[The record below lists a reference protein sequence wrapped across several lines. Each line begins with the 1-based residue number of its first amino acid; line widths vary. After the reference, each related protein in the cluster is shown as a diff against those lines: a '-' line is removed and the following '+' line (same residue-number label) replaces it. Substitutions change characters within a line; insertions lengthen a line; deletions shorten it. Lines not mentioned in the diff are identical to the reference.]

1 MSRARS
7 RQSTESGNVRR
18 ARRPVA
24 LLLVLATVAA
34 FSVMFPAASPGQSLR
49 PSAASL
55 DRQNREANRH
65 GFTFLRAPSDIERQV
80 DAGLLVPVTGNES
93 VYLKEVSFPYAQP
106 EVRDFVGLLGTKYR
120 EACGDQL
127 VVTSLT
133 RARTRQPRNA
143 SERSVHPTGMALDL
157 RRPWTRACRSWLEQ
171 TLLTMEDSGI
181 LEATLEANPAHYHL
195 AVFPRQYREI
205 GEDLLESG
213 RRSLYRVAR
222 GDTLWRIAS
231 RHSTS
236 VTAVKQANGLRSNR
250 IFVGQILK
258 LP

>member
-1 MSRARS
+1 MRIETREVGDNARW
-7 RQSTESGNVRR
+7 THAPE
-18 ARRPVA
+18 A
-24 LLLVLATVAA
+24 LAFLFLTVFLLGSAMAG
-34 FSVMFPAASPGQSLR
+34 PALGQSLR

-80 DAGLLVPVTGNES
+80 EAGLLVPVSDTDS
-93 VYLKEVSFPYAQP
+93 LFLKEVSFPYAQP
-106 EVRDFVGLLGTKYR
+106 EVRDFVELLGDKYR
-120 EACGDQL
+120 KACGDQL

-157 RRPWTRACRSWLEQ
+157 RRPWTRSCRSWLEQ
-171 TLLTMEDSGI
+171 TLLTLEDSGV

-195 AVFPRQYREI
+195 AVFPRQYRET
-205 GEDLLESG
+205 GETLLETG
-213 RRSLYRVAR
+213 KRSLYRVAR

-250 IFVGQILK
+250 IFIGQILK